1 MDYGARIKAA
11 LKHVGMRQVDL
22 ARALGI
28 TEPSVSA
35 IVRAQKIPPRLRE
48 IASAM
53 GLDPAIF
60 MVEDDEVFESS
71 LKEASV
77 DAPRNAGAFLRPYTL
92 STVIR
97 DERPWVVRG
106 PLGAGAVGDTSEAV
120 EKALKHSHHQRAGG
134 EDYRTLELAI
144 PAGTV
149 PIDLRTDLE
158 VKVSG
163 RTTLYL
169 SKGQVLI
176 ADPLRKTIA
185 DGDLVVAALD
195 VDPFE
200 AEDGGSRVELRRYER
215 GPRGVELLFELDRDE
230 AVTVSSGW
238 RIVAPIVDYRK
249 G

>member
-28 TEPSVSA
+28 KEASVSA
-35 IVRAQKIPPRLRE
+35 IVRTQKIPPRLRE
-48 IASAM
+48 IAAAM
-53 GLDPAIF
+53 GLDPALF
-60 MVEDDEVFESS
+60 MIEDDEVFEAS
-71 LKEASV
+71 LREAGTE
-77 DAPRNAGAFLRPYTL
+77 APRNAGAFLRSYTL
-92 STVIR
+92 STVVR
-97 DERPWVVRG
+97 DRRPWTVRG
-106 PLGAGAVGDTSEAV
+106 PLGESDQPMAESVD
-120 EKALKHSHHQRAGG
+120 KALKHSHHQRAGSD
-134 EDYRTLELAI
+134 DYRTLELAI

-158 VKVSG
+158 VKVNG

-169 SKGQVLI
+169 PAGQVLI
-176 ADPLRKTIA
+176 VDPLRKKIES
-185 DGDLVVAALD
+185 GDLVVAALD

-200 AEDGGSRVELRRYER
+200 AEDGGSRVEIRRYEE
-215 GPRGVELLFELDRDE
+215 GPRGVGLLFELDRDE
-230 AVTVSSGW
+230 AVTLSSGW